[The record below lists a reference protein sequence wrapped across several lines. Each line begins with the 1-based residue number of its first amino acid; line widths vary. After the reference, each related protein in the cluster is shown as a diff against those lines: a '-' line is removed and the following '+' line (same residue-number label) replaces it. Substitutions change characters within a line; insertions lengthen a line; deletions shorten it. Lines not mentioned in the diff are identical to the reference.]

1 MQNKKYLATIILPA
15 VFKKGTILNPGL
27 IESILGQF
35 SDGTSIE
42 DVPYNNRYIFSIRDH
57 LSRLFN
63 TRKGSISHLP
73 EYGLPDISTI
83 YSRMPQGVRV
93 LQNSIKMTIQKYEYR
108 MKNIT
113 VTPIESDNPFKL
125 IFLISGQ
132 LKSGNTAKF
141 RTVFT
146 TSGNSFVT
154 PCKALDNY
162 D

>member
-1 MQNKKYLATIILPA
+1 MNQ
-15 VFKKGTILNPGL
+15 GL
-27 IESILGQF
+27 IENIIGQF
-35 SDGTSIE
+35 MDGTSIE
-42 DVPYNNRYIFSIRDH
+42 DVPHNNRYILSIRDH

-93 LQNSIKMTIQKYEYR
+93 LQNSIKMTIQKYESR

-113 VTPIESDNPFKL
+113 VIPIESDNPFIL

-132 LKSGNTAKF
+132 LTGGSTAKF
-141 RTVFT
+141 RTIFT

-154 PCKALDNY
+154 PCKALENY